1 METMKKS
8 HSEDDAVSCLV
19 VATENKEIFI
29 LDPEAFTVLA
39 KVLATPTVTCCDIS
53 SSPVSLVSPS
63 SHLPH
68 SPLFLPL
75 PVLPLSILLSSFSSP
90 PFSLPIPSTLPS
102 FLSFR

>member
-39 KVLATPTVTCCDIS
+39 KVLATPTVTCC
-53 SSPVSLVSPS
+53 
-63 SHLPH
+63 
-68 SPLFLPL
+68 
-75 PVLPLSILLSSFSSP
+75 
-90 PFSLPIPSTLPS
+90 
-102 FLSFR
+102 